1 MVARRRLSLVQPQ
14 GHAWPR
20 WLPENGKAREPQR
33 KAMKQ
38 IAVTRV
44 RREDVS
50 SGIAVRRAPPGC
62 VCVGECATRGVWVLG
77 GGGGGGAVI
86 RTPSMYF

>member
-1 MVARRRLSLVQPQ
+1 
-14 GHAWPR
+14 
-20 WLPENGKAREPQR
+20 
-33 KAMKQ
+33 MKQ

-62 VCVGECATRGVWVLG
+62 VCVGECATRGVWVLE
-77 GGGGGGAVI
+77 AVAVTC
-86 RTPSMYF
+86 TPEYVF